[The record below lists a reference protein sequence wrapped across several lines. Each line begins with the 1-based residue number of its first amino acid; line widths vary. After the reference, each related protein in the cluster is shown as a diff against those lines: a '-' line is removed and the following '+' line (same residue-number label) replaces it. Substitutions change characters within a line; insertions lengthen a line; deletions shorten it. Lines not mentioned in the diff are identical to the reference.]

1 MGAKL
6 PESAESAK
14 TDSLE
19 GSPVPVPIAESPED
33 PGSCQLWGIFFR
45 EFCTEEG
52 TLHPPTLHVLPRNPE
67 IFLAASGMGP

>member
-14 TDSLE
+14 KDSLE

-45 EFCTEEG
+45 EFCG
-52 TLHPPTLHVLPRNPE
+52 RRRN
-67 IFLAASGMGP
+67 AASANVACATSKS